1 MNIVTASSNESTTS
15 VDYESGSDSGNEIS
29 TRLTSKQQLAMTIRN
44 WTTMPE
50 NDHSVIFEGNLC
62 LSTSIC
68 DRSRRIY

>member
-50 NDHSVIFEGNLC
+50 NDHSVIFEGNVTYLP
-62 LSTSIC
+62 L
-68 DRSRRIY
+68 